1 VGLVKKGERLVS
13 AGSGIARA
21 AKQGEATAFNTIGRA
36 LADKDTT
43 GEGTVEAVVI
53 IR

>member
-1 VGLVKKGERLVS
+1 ML
-13 AGSGIARA
+13 
-21 AKQGEATAFNTIGRA
+21 GEATAFNTIGRA